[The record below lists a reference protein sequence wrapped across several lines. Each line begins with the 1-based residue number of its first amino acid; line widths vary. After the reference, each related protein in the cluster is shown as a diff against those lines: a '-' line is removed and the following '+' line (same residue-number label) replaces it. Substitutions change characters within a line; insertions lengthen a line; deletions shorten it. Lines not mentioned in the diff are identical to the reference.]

1 MRLCHISGVCHTIT
15 HSVCKIL
22 PASSQSELDWW
33 IRTHTCDLR
42 VRSDSVAAAIQM
54 RLWSQDYVGV
64 NVVWQ
69 RHIYQ
74 QNSCCLHESNSAKS
88 AQIKCLSIL
97 RKYLKVVGFVPKIY
111 SWWQLGLRREIVKL
125 WLILHTFLNF
135 RKLKPLNK
143 RNNFWTEPR
152 FNL

>member
-1 MRLCHISGVCHTIT
+1 MRLCRISGVCHTIT

-42 VRSDSVAAAIQM
+42 VRSDSVHAAAIQM

-74 QNSCCLHESNSAKS
+74 QNSCLHESNSAKS

-97 RKYLKVVGFVPKIY
+97 RKYLKLVGFVPKID
-111 SWWQLGLRREIVKL
+111 SWWQLGLSCEIVKL

-135 RKLKPLNK
+135 KKLKPLNK
-143 RNNFWTEPR
+143 RR